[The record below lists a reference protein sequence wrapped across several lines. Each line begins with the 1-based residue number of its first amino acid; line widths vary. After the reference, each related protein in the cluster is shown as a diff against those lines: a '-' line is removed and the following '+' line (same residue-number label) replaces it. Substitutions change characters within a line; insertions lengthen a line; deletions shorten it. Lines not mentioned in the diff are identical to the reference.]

1 MVFFFHA
8 SPSRHECMVPHLTIE
23 RLFSLIGGALL
34 PPFALGFGGW
44 LIRRLPKN
52 GTDGIRCGVGRFFDM
67 EFLRAGR
74 FDSVQIGQT
83 GRRLSAGL
91 SESLD
96 GVYLAVGGFSIR
108 LSFFARSQNL
118 AAVSRIVI

>member
-1 MVFFFHA
+1 
-8 SPSRHECMVPHLTIE
+8 MVPHLTIE
-23 RLFSLIGGALL
+23 RLFSGG
-34 PPFALGFGGW
+34 PFTPFCFGVRWMIDSAVTQEWYGW
-44 LIRRLPKN
+44 DTIRSRA
-52 GTDGIRCGVGRFFDM
+52 FFDM
-67 EFLRAGR
+67 EFLLAGR

-96 GVYLAVGGFSIR
+96 GVYLAVGCFRFASR
-108 LSFFARSQNL
+108 FFARSRNL